1 MNLFGGQHG
10 QKQKQIN
17 HTINLFGG
25 KHGQKQKQMK
35 HTMNLF
41 GSKHGQKQKQMKHT
55 MNLFSGKHRQKQKQ
69 LINLIPSQGEQKS
82 KLGSRAHERA
92 HAQKRNEKSGKVGN
106 HSGSQTKPSSRTLL
120 LEPEISNHHRVLSN
134 QEFYIQL
141 HHLRDLNLNQR
152 SQHPVFRLL
161 PEPPPSS

>member
-1 MNLFGGQHG
+1 MNFRKTG
-10 QKQKQIN
+10 KQI
-17 HTINLFGG
+17 
-25 KHGQKQKQMK
+25 K

-82 KLGSRAHERA
+82 KLGSCAHERA
-92 HAQKRNEKSGKVGN
+92 HAQKRNEKSGQLEN
-106 HSGSQTKPSSRTLL
+106 HSVSQTKPSTRTLL
-120 LEPEISNHHRVLSN
+120 LEPEISNHHTVLSN

-152 SQHPVFRLL
+152 SQHPVVRLL